1 MVRLIFFRKRAPRL
15 KLPATKTAV
24 KTPLSHTCQDLLMDA
39 ISVELCYHATGVEY
53 LNSDDY
59 FISQE
64 RKQRCI
70 YYDALK
76 DKKEEHEDKR
86 IQHKNAQSVI
96 QDFQKKKNENSY
108 NDIDMQALLLSELKV
123 LYK

>member
-1 MVRLIFFRKRAPRL
+1 
-15 KLPATKTAV
+15 
-24 KTPLSHTCQDLLMDA
+24 MDA

-123 LYK
+123 LYKWKHGKLPKTRLNKPGLFLDWLTLKDTVEEGEEGA